1 RPPPPARRARS
12 AGRPAAHP
20 PPPVPPTAGPT
31 PRPARRS
38 MPRPG
43 ARPGG
48 GTVPAPPVP
57 APLASTD
64 PPSFLQPAVSLAR
77 DHATAHTVVMRT
89 TTGRTRGMTDMTEGG
104 STRAAELEKTSN
116 ETSPRKGQATRR
128 GGGDPA
134 GRGRT
139 TIADGVV
146 EKIAG
151 MAARDVLGVHAM
163 GSGLSRTFGAV
174 RDRVPGGTKSVARGV
189 KAEVGEVQTA
199 LDLEIVVDY
208 GVSIKDV
215 ARAVRENVIAA
226 VERMTGLEVV
236 EVNIA
241 VSEVKLPDEEDD
253 EEPESRL
260 Q

>member
-1 RPPPPARRARS
+1 
-12 AGRPAAHP
+12 
-20 PPPVPPTAGPT
+20 
-31 PRPARRS
+31 
-38 MPRPG
+38 
-43 ARPGG
+43 
-48 GTVPAPPVP
+48 
-57 APLASTD
+57 
-64 PPSFLQPAVSLAR
+64 
-77 DHATAHTVVMRT
+77 
-89 TTGRTRGMTDMTEGG
+89 MTDT
-104 STRAAELEKTSN
+104 TDRNRAQGADSDTD
-116 ETSPRKGQATRR
+116 TPVQPRKTTRR

-134 GRGRT
+134 TRGRT

-151 MAARDVLGVHAM
+151 LAARDVIGVHAM

-174 RDRVPGGTKSVARGV
+174 RDRVPGGSKSVSRGV

-208 GVSIKDV
+208 GVSISEV
-215 ARAVRENVIAA
+215 ARDVRENVVAA

-241 VSEVKLPDEEDD
+241 VSDVKLPDEED
-253 EEPESRL
+253 EEPEPRI